1 MLKAFFELSAA
12 PVLKILI
19 DSLKEQTALTVLPR
33 LDLSDTLYDPKTLK
47 VTMEMNSMNLNSKK
61 WTTTTGIYY

>member
-1 MLKAFFELSAA
+1 MFFELSAA

-19 DSLKEQTALTVLPR
+19 DLLKEQTALTVLPK
-33 LDLSDTLYDPKTLK
+33 LDLSDTLHDPKTLK